1 MNAVTSHAAAQSR
14 KYQLRWW
21 TLAVLSVSL
30 IIVVIDNTI
39 VNVAL
44 PTLQRELVVSQT

>member
-1 MNAVTSHAAAQSR
+1 MNAVTTLEAAQSR

-44 PTLQRELVVSQT
+44 PTLHSP